1 LSIGRT
7 DIVHNEVH
15 PAIRPPAV
23 ALAVLGALAALAML
37 VLVGQGLARH
47 DGRMDDRADEPGRQ
61 IRVLEVQPGTAHLE
75 QVLILAA
82 RVLAQDRYLASR
94 IPHALESHVLAAFDG
109 TRCTGFLRYLV
120 QVIGAEEGRPAVMH
134 NGEPLLEGYVEAFGV
149 DPQRRRCGIGT
160 ALQQHAAQ
168 RCRAAGCYQMRSR
181 SPVTSAENY
190 ALKIAAGYV
199 LHPSRQNDSYYF
211 LLRL

>member
-1 LSIGRT
+1 
-7 DIVHNEVH
+7 
-15 PAIRPPAV
+15 
-23 ALAVLGALAALAML
+23 
-37 VLVGQGLARH
+37 
-47 DGRMDDRADEPGRQ
+47 MDDCADASGRQ
-61 IRVLEVQPGTAHLE
+61 VRVVEVQPGTAQFE

-82 RVLAQDRYLASR
+82 LVLAQDRYLASR

-109 TRCTGFLRYLV
+109 TRCVGFLRYLV

-134 NGEPLLEGYVEAFGV
+134 NDKPLLEGYVEAFGV
-149 DPQRRRCGIGT
+149 DPKRRRHGIGT
-160 ALQQHAAQ
+160 ELQQHPAR

-181 SPVTSAENY
+181 SPVTSTENY

-199 LHPSRQNDSYYF
+199 LHPSHQSDSYYF

>member
-1 LSIGRT
+1 
-7 DIVHNEVH
+7 
-15 PAIRPPAV
+15 
-23 ALAVLGALAALAML
+23 
-37 VLVGQGLARH
+37 
-47 DGRMDDRADEPGRQ
+47 
-61 IRVLEVQPGTAHLE
+61 
-75 QVLILAA
+75 VLILAA

-109 TRCTGFLRYLV
+109 TLCAGFLRYLI

-134 NGEPLLEGYVEAFGV
+134 NDEPLLEGYVEAFGV
-149 DPQRRRCGIGT
+149 DPQRRRRGIGT
-160 ALQQHAAQ
+160 ALQQHAAR